1 MIAILRRTK
10 MAKRY
15 KRNESF
21 LDEAAGLIT
30 ILVLAVGYTKYNEI
44 KESNPDLLP
53 FIYIG
58 ALMLIVL
65 VTIIF
70 ARSVIK
76 NFKIKKTFTMSD
88 IDNMNGL
95 KFEYYLADVL
105 RKRGFSNVKVTE
117 KYDLGVDII
126 AQKDGITWGIQAKR
140 YNSIVK
146 LAAVRAAYTALLHY
160 KCDRA
165 MVVANNYFSNPAKT
179 LASET
184 KTVLIDRDTLAK
196 WVYEAR
202 QQR

>member
-1 MIAILRRTK
+1 

-53 FIYIG
+53 FIYIS
-58 ALMLIVL
+58 AVILIVL
-65 VTIIF
+65 VAIF
-70 ARSVIK
+70 VARTVIK
-76 NFKIKKTFTMSD
+76 NLKIKKTFTMSD
-88 IDNMNGL
+88 IDNMNGV
-95 KFEYYLADVL
+95 KFEYYLADIL
-105 RKRGFSNVKVTE
+105 RKRGFTNVKVTE

-126 AQKDGITWGIQAKR
+126 AQKDGVTWGIQAKR
-140 YNSIVK
+140 YSSIVK
-146 LAAVRAAYTALLHY
+146 LAAVRAAYTALSHY
-160 KCDRA
+160 KCERA
-165 MVVANNYFSNPAKT
+165 MVVTNNYFSNPAKT

-196 WVYEAR
+196 WVYEAS

>member
-1 MIAILRRTK
+1 

-21 LDEAAGLIT
+21 LDEAAGLIA

-58 ALMLIVL
+58 AVVLVVL
-65 VTIIF
+65 VTIF
-70 ARSVIK
+70 VARTVIK

-88 IDNMNGL
+88 IDNMNGV
-95 KFEYYLADVL
+95 KFEYYLAGIL
-105 RKRGFSNVKVTE
+105 RKRGFTNVKVTE

-126 AQKDGITWGIQAKR
+126 AQKDGVTWGIQAKR

-146 LAAVRAAYTALLHY
+146 LAAVRAAYTALSHY
-160 KCDRA
+160 KCERA
-165 MVVANNYFSNPAKT
+165 MVVTNNYFSNPAKT

-196 WVYEAR
+196 WVYEAS

>member
-1 MIAILRRTK
+1 

-21 LDEAAGLIT
+21 LDEAAGLIA

-58 ALMLIVL
+58 AVILIVL
-65 VTIIF
+65 VTIFVVRTI
-70 ARSVIK
+70 IK

-88 IDNMNGL
+88 IDNMNGV
-95 KFEYYLADVL
+95 KFEYYLAGIL
-105 RKRGFSNVKVTE
+105 RKRGFTNVKVTE

-126 AQKDGITWGIQAKR
+126 AQKDGVTWGIQAKR

-146 LAAVRAAYTALLHY
+146 LAAVRAAYTALSHY
-160 KCDRA
+160 KCERA
-165 MVVANNYFSNPAKT
+165 MVVTNNYFSNPAKT

-184 KTVLIDRDTLAK
+184 KNCA
-196 WVYEAR
+196 Y
-202 QQR
+202 

>member
-1 MIAILRRTK
+1 

-15 KRNESF
+15 KRNGSF

-30 ILVLAVGYTKYNEI
+30 ILVLVVGYTKYNEI
-44 KESNPDLLP
+44 KESNPGLLP

-58 ALMLIVL
+58 AVILIVL
-65 VTIIF
+65 VAIF
-70 ARSVIK
+70 VVRTVIK
-76 NFKIKKTFTMSD
+76 NIKIKKTFTMSD
-88 IDNMNGL
+88 IDNMNGV
-95 KFEYYLADVL
+95 KFEYYLADIL
-105 RKRGFSNVKVTE
+105 RKRGFTNVKVTE

-126 AQKDGITWGIQAKR
+126 AQKDGVTWGIQAKR

-146 LAAVRAAYTALLHY
+146 LAAVRAAYTALSHY
-160 KCDRA
+160 KCERA
-165 MVVANNYFSNPAKT
+165 MVVTNNYFSNPAKT

-196 WVYEAR
+196 WVYEAS

>member
-1 MIAILRRTK
+1 

-53 FIYIG
+53 FIYIS
-58 ALMLIVL
+58 AVILIVL
-65 VTIIF
+65 VAIF
-70 ARSVIK
+70 VARTVIK

-88 IDNMNGL
+88 IDNMNGV
-95 KFEYYLADVL
+95 KFEYYLADIL
-105 RKRGFSNVKVTE
+105 RKRGFTNVKVTE

-126 AQKDGITWGIQAKR
+126 AQKDGVTWGIQAKR
-140 YNSIVK
+140 YSSIVK
-146 LAAVRAAYTALLHY
+146 LAAVRAAYTALSHY
-160 KCDRA
+160 KCERA
-165 MVVANNYFSNPAKT
+165 MVVTNNYFSNPAKT

-196 WVYEAR
+196 WVYEAS

>member
-1 MIAILRRTK
+1 

-15 KRNESF
+15 KRNGIF

-53 FIYIG
+53 FIHIG
-58 ALMLIVL
+58 AAILIVL
-65 VTIIF
+65 VATFAVRTI
-70 ARSVIK
+70 IK
-76 NFKIKKTFTMSD
+76 NFKIKKSFTMSD
-88 IDNMNGL
+88 VDNMNGV
-95 KFEYYLADVL
+95 KFEYYLADIL
-105 RKRGFSNVKVTE
+105 RKRGFTNVKVTE

-126 AQKDGITWGIQAKR
+126 AQKDGVTWGIQAKR
-140 YNSIVK
+140 YSSIVK
-146 LAAVRAAYTALLHY
+146 LAAVRAAYTALSHY
-160 KCDRA
+160 KCERA
-165 MVVANNYFSNPAKT
+165 MVVTNNYFSNPAKT

-196 WVYEAR
+196 WVYEAS

>member
-1 MIAILRRTK
+1 

-58 ALMLIVL
+58 AVILIVL
-65 VTIIF
+65 VAIF
-70 ARSVIK
+70 VARTVIK

-88 IDNMNGL
+88 IDNMNGV
-95 KFEYYLADVL
+95 KFEYYLADIL
-105 RKRGFSNVKVTE
+105 RKRGFTNVKVTE

-126 AQKDGITWGIQAKR
+126 AQKDGVTWGIQAKR
-140 YNSIVK
+140 YSSIVK
-146 LAAVRAAYTALLHY
+146 LAAVRAAYTALSHY
-160 KCDRA
+160 KCERA
-165 MVVANNYFSNPAKT
+165 MVVTNNYFSNPAKT

-196 WVYEAR
+196 WVYEAS

>member
-1 MIAILRRTK
+1 

>member
-1 MIAILRRTK
+1 

-44 KESNPDLLP
+44 RESSPDLLP
-53 FIYIG
+53 FIYVG
-58 ALMLIVL
+58 AVILIVL
-65 VTIIF
+65 VTIFVVRTI
-70 ARSVIK
+70 IK

-88 IDNMNGL
+88 IDNMNGV
-95 KFEYYLADVL
+95 KFEYYLADLL
-105 RKRGFSNVKVTE
+105 RKRGFTNVKVTE

-126 AQKDGITWGIQAKR
+126 AQKDGVTWGIQAKR

-146 LAAVRAAYTALLHY
+146 LAAVRAAYTALSHY
-160 KCDRA
+160 KCERA
-165 MVVANNYFSNPAKT
+165 MVVTNNYFSNPAKT

-196 WVYEAR
+196 WVYEAS

>member
-1 MIAILRRTK
+1 
-10 MAKRY
+10 MARRY
-15 KRNESF
+15 KRNGSF

-30 ILVLAVGYTKYNEI
+30 ILVLVVGYTKYNEI

-58 ALMLIVL
+58 AVILILL
-65 VTIIF
+65 VAIF
-70 ARSVIK
+70 VVHTVIK
-76 NFKIKKTFTMSD
+76 NIKIKKTFTMSD
-88 IDNMNGL
+88 IDNMNGV
-95 KFEYYLADVL
+95 KFEYYLADIL
-105 RKRGFSNVKVTE
+105 RKRGFTNVKVTE

-126 AQKDGITWGIQAKR
+126 AQKDGVTWGIQAKR

-146 LAAVRAAYTALLHY
+146 LAAVRAAYTALSHY
-160 KCDRA
+160 NCERA
-165 MVVANNYFSNPAKT
+165 MVVTNNYFSNPAKT

-196 WVYEAR
+196 WVYEAS